1 MPKLR
6 VLANLEL
13 SIELPEGTD
22 TEETIR
28 RKERKLLRIL
38 RQLAQEE
45 SGKGELESL
54 ELESFTYA
62 TAFEAE
68 PSGYYYNKHDRRVG
82 PSSS

>member
-22 TEETIR
+22 TEEAIR
-28 RKERKLLRIL
+28 LKERKLLRLL
-38 RQLAQEE
+38 RNLAKED
-45 SGKGELESL
+45 GAGELEAL

-62 TAFEAE
+62 NEFEAE
-68 PSGYYYNKHDRRVG
+68 PTGYYYNKHDRRVG
-82 PSSS
+82 L

>member
-22 TEETIR
+22 TEEAIR

-45 SGKGELESL
+45 STAGELEAL
-54 ELESFTYA
+54 EIESFTYA
-62 TAFEAE
+62 NQFEAE
-68 PSGYYYNKHDRRVG
+68 PTGYYYNKHDRRVG
-82 PSSS
+82 PSS